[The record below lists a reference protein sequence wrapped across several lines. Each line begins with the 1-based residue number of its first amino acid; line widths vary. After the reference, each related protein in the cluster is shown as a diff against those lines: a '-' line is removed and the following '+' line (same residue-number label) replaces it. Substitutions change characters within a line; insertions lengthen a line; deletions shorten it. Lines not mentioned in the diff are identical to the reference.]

1 VTGFVSAILG
11 ALLAL
16 LPLMALVVIILV
28 FACAVQRHWPRWPR
42 WARRPRRFWA
52 SKVPAR
58 NPDGRPLTIPELER
72 FDIIERGYAKTARE
86 PGRRR

>member
-1 VTGFVSAILG
+1 MTGFVSAILG

-16 LPLMALVVIILV
+16 LPLTALVVIILV
-28 FACAVQRHWPRWPR
+28 FACAVQRNWPRWPR
-42 WARRPRRFWA
+42 RFRA

-58 NPDGRPLTIPELER
+58 NPDGRPLTVPERER
-72 FDIIERGYAKTARE
+72 LGWIERGYAKTARE

>member
-1 VTGFVSAILG
+1 VTAAVSACLG

-16 LPLMALVVIILV
+16 LPLTALVVVILTLV
-28 FACAVQRHWPRWPR
+28 CAVQRHWPRLPR
-42 WARRPRRFWA
+42 CLRRNR
-52 SKVPAR
+52 VPAR

-72 FDIIERGYAKTARE
+72 MDIIERGYAKTARE

>member
-1 VTGFVSAILG
+1 MTGAVTAVLG

-28 FACAVQRHWPRWPR
+28 FACAVQRHWPRLPR
-42 WARRPRRFWA
+42 CLRRNR
-52 SKVPAR
+52 VPAR

-72 FDIIERGYAKTARE
+72 MDIIERGYTKTARE

>member
-1 VTGFVSAILG
+1 MTAAVSACLG

-16 LPLMALVVIILV
+16 LPLMALVVILLV
-28 FACAVQRHWPRWPR
+28 FACACSGTGPVCPG
-42 WARRPRRFWA
+42 ACGA
-52 SKVPAR
+52 SRVPAR

-72 FDIIERGYAKTARE
+72 LDIIERGYAKTARE

>member
-1 VTGFVSAILG
+1 MTGVLTELVGI
-11 ALLAL
+11 LLAL
-16 LPLMALVVIILV
+16 VPLTALFAIVCVIV
-28 FACAVQRHWPRWPR
+28 CALQRNWPRWPR
-42 WARRPRRFWA
+42 RFRA

-72 FDIIERGYAKTARE
+72 MDIIERGYAKTARE